1 MKQVAA
7 GYYNNNGNRNRWNG
21 GGRNDNRGSGRELP
35 AEIKP
40 EQIPEDYVEQA
51 EKVMRNVMGQRGAI
65 TTSKIRNLLSMVSD
79 IYNEENIRT
88 ETELLPGNVSAL
100 MMMRVR
106 TVYECGRDDTVKRFV
121 QETRLLQYLK
131 GIGSSRTELI
141 RFAHYMEALVAYH
154 RYFGGK
160 EN

>member
-1 MKQVAA
+1 M
-7 GYYNNNGNRNRWNG
+7 GYYSSGTPNRRNGRD
-21 GGRNDNRGSGRELP
+21 RNDYRGSGRELP

-40 EQIPEDYVEQA
+40 EQIPEDYVESA
-51 EKVMRNVMGQRGAI
+51 EHVMRSLMGQRGVI

-79 IYNEENIRT
+79 IYNEENIRSE
-88 ETELLPGNVSAL
+88 ETLLPESVSAL

-121 QETRLLQYLK
+121 EGTRLLQYLK
-131 GIGSSRTELI
+131 GIGTSRTELI

-154 RYFGGK
+154 RYFGGR